1 MSRGGN
7 RPGSGRRRVPSKAYT
22 IRVPLRDVEVFEE
35 SLKLIAD
42 FKGISKNF
50 VMSNALVDGV
60 VTKAC
65 EIDSLQLNL
74 PL

>member
-1 MSRGGN
+1 MSRGGK
-7 RPGSGRRRVPSKAYT
+7 RPGSGRKPVPAKAYT

-50 VMSNALVDGV
+50 VMYHALVDGV